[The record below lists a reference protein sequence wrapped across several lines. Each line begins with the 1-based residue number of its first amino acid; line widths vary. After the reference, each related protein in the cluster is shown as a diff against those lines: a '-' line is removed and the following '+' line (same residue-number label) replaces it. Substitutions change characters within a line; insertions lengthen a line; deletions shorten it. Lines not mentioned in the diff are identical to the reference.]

1 MGPEIVSVSAGG
13 APYVS
18 WRHFR
23 GTAGLNDAARTFEL
37 ECVHELGASAT
48 SWLFGAGT
56 AVSLTLN
63 GNLFVAG
70 YVDRYRPRIT
80 AEERVAIVSGRS
92 KAGDFVDSSAEHDT
106 GELRQKTVLDL
117 AKALDK
123 YGVGVKTDATL
134 TKIPVLRI
142 TKGETAFRA
151 VERYCRSQGLT
162 LCGQADGSILIT
174 QGGTKRHAG
183 GLIEGHNI
191 LTAEADHNW
200 SGRHSEYRVV
210 GQRPEGHGASNLE
223 IERIARDA
231 AVGRHRPVIVVVE
244 EDIDHTRA
252 TTRAKNRRD
261 RAAGASLQAKVT
273 VQGFRDDAGTL
284 WEPGYLVY
292 TEAPSLAIQQDM
304 LIESVELE
312 QSGGEGDGGGSI
324 ATLSLV
330 DPRAYGGKPGKGN
343 KSGKAWKVG

>member
-18 WRHFR
+18 WKRFQA
-23 GTAGLNDAARTFEL
+23 TAALNDAARTFEL
-37 ECVHELGASAT
+37 ECVHEMGATAT
-48 SWLFGAGT
+48 TWIFGAGT
-56 AVSLTLN
+56 AVKIALN
-63 GNLFVAG
+63 GTLFVAG
-70 YVDRYRPRIT
+70 YVDRYQPRFT
-80 AEERVAIVSGRS
+80 EEERTATISGRS
-92 KAGDFVDSSAEHDT
+92 KAADFVDSSAEHET
-106 GELRQKTVLDL
+106 GELKQKTVLDL
-117 AKALDK
+117 AKSLDK
-123 YGVGVKTDATL
+123 YGVGVKADATL
-134 TKIPVLRI
+134 AKIPVLRI

-174 QGGTKRHAG
+174 KGGTKRHAG

-191 LTAEADHNW
+191 RAADADHNW
-200 SGRHSEYRVV
+200 SGRHSEYRVI
-210 GQRPEGHGASNLE
+210 GQRPDGHGAPNLE

-244 EDIDHTRA
+244 EDIDDGRAATRA
-252 TTRAKNRRD
+252 QNRRD
-261 RAAGASLQAKVT
+261 RAAGASLKAQIT

-284 WEPGYLVY
+284 WEPGHLIY

-304 LIESVELE
+304 LIERVVLE
-312 QSGGEGDGGGSI
+312 QVDAEGDAGGST

-330 DPRAYGGKPGKGN
+330 DPRAYGGKAGKGG
-343 KSGKAWKVG
+343 KSGGAWELG